1 MVLMIPSGP
10 GDLEAHLRAPEGELR
25 GAAILCHPHP
35 VYGGTMDNRVVYRA
49 AKSAAKA
56 GFAALRFNFRGVGKS
71 AGRYDQGL
79 GEKEDVAA
87 VIDWIERKHPEK
99 PLALLGYSFGAWVG
113 LQVGR
118 LDHRIRAMIGIG
130 LPLDLYD
137 FEFLLDYP
145 NPSLYI
151 VGTRDE
157 FCSEGNLDRLARQLP
172 PSSRIKRIQDAD
184 HFFSR
189 HIEEVETLIY
199 EFLGGLPADRI
210 ML

>member
-1 MVLMIPSGP
+1 MVLMIPSVV
-10 GDLEAHLRAPEGELR
+10 GDLEAHLRKPEGELR
-25 GAAILCHPHP
+25 GAAVLCHPHP

-56 GFAALRFNFRGVGKS
+56 GFAALRFNFRGAGKS
-71 AGRYDQGL
+71 AGQYDQGL
-79 GEKEDVAA
+79 GEKEDVAT
-87 VIDWIERKHPEK
+87 VIDWIEREYSEK

-113 LQVGR
+113 LQVGC
-118 LDHRIRAMIGIG
+118 LDRRIRSMIGIG

-145 NPSLYI
+145 NPALYI

-157 FCSEGNLDRLARQLP
+157 FCSGGNLERLARRLP
-172 PSSRIKRIQDAD
+172 PSSRIQRIQDAD

-199 EFLGGLPADRI
+199 EFLKELPADRV